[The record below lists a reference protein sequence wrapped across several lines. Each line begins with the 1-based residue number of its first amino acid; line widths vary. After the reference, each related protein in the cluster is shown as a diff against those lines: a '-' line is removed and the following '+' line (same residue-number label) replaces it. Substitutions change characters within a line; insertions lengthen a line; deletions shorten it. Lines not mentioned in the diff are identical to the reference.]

1 MSDEMEIMDY
11 FVSSIQ
17 SGRYE
22 PHDKLPSEN
31 EIADRMKV
39 PRITARKAY
48 QRLQELEYIY
58 SIQGKGSFV
67 RDRHQQIPL
76 VLNSDKSFSQKMIEM
91 GFDYQS
97 RNILCEKVEFN
108 HKIYEMLQASEHEN
122 VYRIDRLRLIEG
134 QPLALHSSY
143 VSETRFPD
151 IGRVGRE
158 LGSMFQY
165 YQSKGYSV
173 FQSRQT
179 QLRLTYPNKLEREL
193 LECSS
198 LIPLLV
204 LESACVDKESGQTLE
219 VSKIMYR
226 GDSFTYVI

>member
-1 MSDEMEIMDY
+1 
-11 FVSSIQ
+11 
-17 SGRYE
+17 
-22 PHDKLPSEN
+22 
-31 EIADRMKV
+31 
-39 PRITARKAY
+39 
-48 QRLQELEYIY
+48 
-58 SIQGKGSFV
+58 
-67 RDRHQQIPL
+67 
-76 VLNSDKSFSQKMIEM
+76 MIEM

-151 IGRVGRE
+151 IGRIGRE
-158 LGSMFQY
+158 LASMFQY

-226 GDSFTYVI
+226 EIHLLMSSNSAIAGSTRLEAHYEKEAEDRDTHQQTACINEVIGG